1 MDVEFWL
8 QRWRDKRIEFH
19 RQRTLPL
26 LEQHWPALALP
37 VGSRVLV
44 PLAGK
49 SLDMLWLAAQGHRV
63 LGVELS
69 PLAVQQFLGEN
80 RLAATQHDSALGR
93 HYVTDRIELICGN
106 VFDLDDATL
115 ATCSGVYDRAAVI
128 ALPPPMRERYAVEF
142 YGRLPPGCRAL
153 MITLEYPQ
161 HEMDGPPFSVPESTV
176 HVLFDPDWTVDT
188 LWRLDSLAVEP
199 GLAARGVDALHTG
212 VYRLERRASAA
223 VARQT
228 SSGSPAGGVAGEV
241 RPPF

>member
-1 MDVEFWL
+1 MDAEFWL

-19 RQRTLPL
+19 RERTLPL

-37 VGSRVLV
+37 SGSRVLV

-80 RLAATQHDSALGR
+80 QLAAAHHDSALGR

-128 ALPPPMRERYAVEF
+128 ALPPPMRERYAGEF
-142 YGRLPPGCRAL
+142 YGRLPAGCRAL

-176 HVLFDPDWTVDT
+176 HALFDPDWTVNR
-188 LWRLDSLAVEP
+188 LSRLDSRAIEP
-199 GLAARGVDALHTG
+199 ALAARGVDALHSG
-212 VYRLERRASAA
+212 VYRLDRRASPICAG
-223 VARQT
+223 QT
-228 SSGSPAGGVAGEV
+228 LSGSPAGGGAGSD